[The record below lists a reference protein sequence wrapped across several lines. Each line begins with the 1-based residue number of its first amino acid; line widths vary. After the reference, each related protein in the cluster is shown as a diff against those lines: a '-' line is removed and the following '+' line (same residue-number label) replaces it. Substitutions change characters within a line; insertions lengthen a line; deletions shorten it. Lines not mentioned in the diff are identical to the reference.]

1 MKRMPIYK
9 WEITSSVKH
18 GDGKTT
24 SVGFDIW
31 TVRMV
36 MACTPFIEGLGSSI
50 QMKTHAFCILCTLQL
65 SKMQRMM
72 GAWLCKASILVVL
85 PAELG
90 VDIMTISQHL
100 SSTGIEKFSM
110 QVDKFLPLGYLTGMT
125 MQRVAYEATIA
136 LEVPVKH
143 TSFGQDSAL

>member
-1 MKRMPIYK
+1 MQKVWLPLRTGYSFFFYTRLQRMKRMPIYK

-50 QMKTHAFCILCTLQL
+50 QMKTHAFCILCSLQL

-72 GAWLCKASILVVL
+72 GA
-85 PAELG
+85 
-90 VDIMTISQHL
+90 
-100 SSTGIEKFSM
+100 
-110 QVDKFLPLGYLTGMT
+110 
-125 MQRVAYEATIA
+125 
-136 LEVPVKH
+136 
-143 TSFGQDSAL
+143 

>member
-50 QMKTHAFCILCTLQL
+50 QMKDRGFLHSL
-65 SKMQRMM
+65 
-72 GAWLCKASILVVL
+72 
-85 PAELG
+85 
-90 VDIMTISQHL
+90 H
-100 SSTGIEKFSM
+100 SSTFKNAKNDGSLIM
-110 QVDKFLPLGYLTGMT
+110 QGFYSSCITC
-125 MQRVAYEATIA
+125 RIRC
-136 LEVPVKH
+136 
-143 TSFGQDSAL
+143 